1 MAYPGLEGIVIS
13 IQWFPGHMTKARRLI
28 ESELKII
35 DVIVEIVDA
44 RIPEAS
50 RNPMLNDIL
59 GKRRPRLLV
68 LNKADLADPSRT
80 RYWQEYFKKQGL
92 RTVAVHR
99 GMSRKRLQ
107 DLLNENILSLG
118 QEKRD
123 RYLKRGAQKVEL
135 RAMIVGIPNVG
146 KSTVINGLVG
156 KASATTGQKPGV
168 TRGKQWLRLSDEVE
182 LLDTPGILWPKIED
196 DDVGYRL
203 AITGAVSDD
212 VFSLEEA
219 AFRLL
224 SVMKER
230 YPEQLAMRYHLTDEV
245 METYEVYDLMQEIG
259 RGRGALLKGGRI
271 DDEKTARLLLKDY
284 RQGKLGP
291 TTLE

>member
-1 MAYPGLEGIVIS
+1 
-13 IQWFPGHMTKARRLI
+13 MTKARRLI
-28 ESELKII
+28 EEELRII
-35 DVIVEIVDA
+35 DIIVEIVDA
-44 RIPEAS
+44 RIPQAS

-68 LNKADLADPSRT
+68 LNKADMADPQRT
-80 RYWQEYFKKQGL
+80 RHWQTVFTKEGL
-92 RTVAVHR
+92 ASVAVHR
-99 GMSRKRLQ
+99 QMSRKRLVE
-107 DLLNENILSLG
+107 LLNHEILALG

-123 RYLKRGAQKVEL
+123 RYLSRGAQKVEL

-146 KSTVINGLVG
+146 KSTIINGLIG
-156 KASATTGQKPGV
+156 RASATTGQKPGV

-196 DDVGYRL
+196 DEVGYRL

-219 AFRLL
+219 AFRLIAILREHYPQALADRYGL
-224 SVMKER
+224 SLDAVLEAEP
-230 YPEQLAMRYHLTDEV
+230 YT
-245 METYEVYDLMQEIG
+245 LMQDIG
-259 RGRGALLKGGRI
+259 RRRGALLKGGRI

-284 RQGKLGP
+284 RTGKMGP